1 MALSD
6 ALTERGGVW
15 FGWSGET
22 LERETR
28 GVRLFAEGNVDFA
41 LADLTQAEY
50 DGYYLGY
57 ANRALW
63 PVFHYR
69 VDLAHFD
76 EADFAAYEQVNRRFA
91 RLLAQFTQDDDTV
104 WVHDYHLL
112 LMGQELRASGW
123 QGRMGFFLHIPF
135 PAPEVFTALP
145 QHQRLARG
153 LCAFDLVG
161 FQTNRDTANFIR
173 YLVELAGGIELDDG
187 RIQVF
192 DQTLRAA
199 TFSIGI
205 DPDDIAALAGGEEGR
220 AAAARL
226 GRIIDNRALVIGVDR
241 MDYSKGLPQR
251 MEAFGRM
258 LDDHED
264 LRGSVSFLQ
273 IAPPSREAVD
283 AYQVLREELDRIV
296 GRINAD
302 YADLDW
308 MPIRYL
314 ARGYSRDA
322 LCGLYRLAR
331 VGLVTPLHDGMNLVA
346 KEFVA
351 AQDFDDPGR
360 AGALGVRRRR
370 RTAQCGAPG
379 QSPRHR
385 RHRGRDLPRALDAGR
400 GASRAL
406 AGAEPC
412 GSRTG
417 HRLVAAQLP
426 GSAGRQ
432 PGQRV
437 TLGDLQALH
446 LALDDALYLD
456 FDGTLAEIGPDPDAI
471 VLPTRHHRRPRSAG
485 GAAGWRRR
493 DPQRPRSPRP
503 RLPHAAD
510 GLARRRPRPGGPAAG
525 RHPASPLAPPPEV
538 VLAPLRAAARTPACG
553 WS

>member
-1 MALSD
+1 M
-6 ALTERGGVW
+6 RW
-15 FGWSGET
+15 RSGT
-22 LERETR
+22 PSPNAAASGSAGRARPSSARPAACGSSPKATS
-28 GVRLFAEGNVDFA
+28 
-41 LADLTQAEY
+41 TSPSPTSPQAEY

-69 VDLAHFD
+69 IDLAHFD
-76 EADFAAYEQVNRRFA
+76 EAEFAAYEAVNRRFA
-91 RLLAQFTQDDDTV
+91 RLLAQFTREDDTV
-104 WVHDYHLL
+104 WVHDYHFL

-161 FQTNRDTANFIR
+161 FQTERDTANFRR
-173 YLVELAGGIELDDG
+173 YLVEIAADVVLDDG

-192 DQTLRAA
+192 DQTVRAE

-205 DPDDIAALAGGEEGR
+205 DPDDIAALAEGEEGR

-226 GRIIDNRALVIGVDR
+226 GRIIENRALVIGVDR

-258 LDDHED
+258 LDDHEE
-264 LRGSVSFLQ
+264 LRGRVSFLQ

-283 AYQVLREELDRIV
+283 AYQVLREELDRLA

-314 ARGYSRDA
+314 ARSYGRGT

-351 AQDFDDPGR
+351 AQAPDDPGVAR
-360 AGALGVRRRR
+360 PLRVRRRR
-370 RTAQCGAPG
+370 RAAAGRPPRQPA
-379 QSPRHR
+379 RHR
-385 RHRGRDLPRALDAGR
+385 RHRRRHPPRAVHAAR
-400 GASRAL
+400 GAHA
-406 AGAEPC
+406 
-412 GSRTG
+412 
-417 HRLVAAQLP
+417 
-426 GSAGRQ
+426 SAGRSSIRVVREQ
-432 PGQRV
+432 DIGWWRRAFLARPRGRRQRPGMTPR
-437 TLGDLQALH
+437 
-446 LALDDALYLD
+446 
-456 FDGTLAEIGPDPDAI
+456 P
-471 VLPTRHHRRPRSAG
+471 RRPPPRRRAMRSSSTSTAPSPRSAPT
-485 GAAGWRRR
+485 RT
-493 DPQRPRSPRP
+493 PS
-503 RLPHAAD
+503 
-510 GLARRRPRPGGPAAG
+510 PAAAAPPTPS
-525 RHPASPLAPPPEV
+525 PASPTAS
-538 VLAPLRAAARTPACG
+538 AARSP
-553 WS
+553 S